1 MSSVSE
7 NAPTESKAVEAKK
20 IADEKET
27 LGERDI

>member
-7 NAPTESKAVEAKK
+7 NAPTESKAVETKQ
-20 IADEKET
+20 IADEMET